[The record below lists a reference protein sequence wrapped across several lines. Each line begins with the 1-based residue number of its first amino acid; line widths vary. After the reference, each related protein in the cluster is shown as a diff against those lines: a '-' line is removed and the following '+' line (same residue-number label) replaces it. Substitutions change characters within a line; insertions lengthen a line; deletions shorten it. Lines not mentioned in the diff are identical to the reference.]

1 MLVVLEFLAHFVDEN
16 ASQANAENGGG
27 YGDHEHI
34 QHGDV
39 VRLQNDQRRYHGGC
53 DRAGHNGKLRGDDGH
68 GQRALGPHA
77 VAAGHF
83 GNDGQHR
90 VGHVFGVLAQNA
102 RGQPD
107 HQVQP
112 ACGLHGGGGADHGHD
127 HQHHVDGRA
136 GGLELEAEGQ
146 HGQAQPPKD
155 AQADAASLRTHQN
168 AQQNNDKLNNKQ
180 RGHDV
185 SKLSTTA
192 SAHLR
197 ANYRYTECINGPHF
211 PRTP

>member
-1 MLVVLEFLAHFVDEN
+1 MVNTYVTAGAMKVMCLGFLRKMRVASRDFNHVV
-16 ASQANAENGGG
+16 QT
-27 YGDHEHI
+27 
-34 QHGDV
+34 
-39 VRLQNDQRRYHGGC
+39 
-53 DRAGHNGKLRGDDGH
+53 
-68 GQRALGPHA
+68 
-77 VAAGHF
+77 
-83 GNDGQHR
+83 
-90 VGHVFGVLAQNA
+90 A
-102 RGQPD
+102 R
-107 HQVQP
+107 
-112 ACGLHGGGGADHGHD
+112 GLHGGGGADHGHD

-136 GGLELEAEGQ
+136 GGLELKAEGQ